1 MSQHD
6 ESLEKA
12 DEPRSSLRRA
22 GAVGSATVLA
32 GGSAFGVLAA
42 LAGPSGAAT
51 FTVTEATD
59 DGTGTTPNTL
69 SWAIEQANADPDA
82 DVIDFAPGL
91 TTVTFSDSAEQV
103 PITETVSIT
112 GPGSDA
118 LAIDFAGNCGLLLSS
133 DTASLTVSG
142 LTLRN
147 GSTYGTSDNCDNR
160 GNESGG
166 ALAIYSDTG
175 GDPGTFLI
183 DDVVFT
189 NNYAYYYG
197 GGLSVKGGASVTIQ
211 DSVFA
216 DNDVFYGTGGGAYI
230 DDTGD
235 LDILRTTFF
244 ANVAPEAGALEV
256 NIQTGST
263 ARIVDS
269 TFLDNYTTDG
279 NGGAIIF
286 ENGSAELVNS
296 TVSGN
301 SSTRNGGGFES
312 DIPLTVIQS
321 TITGNYANNRGGGA
335 YIRQGDFGGG
345 EYAAFEIVM
354 STISG
359 NEAGSSGSELFI
371 DRINSQPRSSS
382 IVGSIVAGPYS
393 DSMVSTGSTP
403 ATDFPVN
410 VSNSLIGTSSDVP
423 WVDGGG
429 NTFDVADPGLEA
441 LADNGGP
448 TPTMALS
455 AGSPAI
461 DAGPDPVPSFPENSY
476 DQRGEP
482 YVRVYGAGVDIGALE
497 SQPEPEPTT
506 TTTSPEPTTSTSSP
520 DPTTSTTGPNPTT
533 PSTPTTA
540 GGGSES
546 ASGGLPATGAS
557 VAPLVAAGT
566 ALVTSGGA
574 AAALAARRRRGPASP
589 GDVQSSD
596 ET

>member
-1 MSQHD
+1 MSQRN

-160 GNESGG
+160 GNASGG

-197 GGLSVKGGASVTIQ
+197 GGLIVKGGASVTIQ

-216 DNDVFYGTGGGAYI
+216 DNDVFYGGSGGAYI

-461 DAGPDPVPSFPENSY
+461 DAGPDPVPWFPENSY